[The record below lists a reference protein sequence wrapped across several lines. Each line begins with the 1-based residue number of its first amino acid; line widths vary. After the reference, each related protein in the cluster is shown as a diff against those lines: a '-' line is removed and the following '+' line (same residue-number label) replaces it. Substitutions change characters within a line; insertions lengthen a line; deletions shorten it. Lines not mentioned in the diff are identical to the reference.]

1 MTKAYS
7 TLQIKSISENDDERL
22 ITGIASTPS
31 TDRDD
36 DVLEPM
42 GAKFALPIPLLWQH
56 NHNQPIGEVID
67 AKITE
72 NGIEIT
78 AKIAKIDEDGKLKSR
93 IDEAWQSI
101 KSGLVKCLSVG
112 FKVKEYNYFENSWG
126 LHIKEWEWYELS
138 VVTVPANPDAVITS
152 VKQIKQAFDE
162 GSKYQLK
169 IDTSKTDTS
178 KIIADAVKDALHK
191 QLEKGNWTI
200 SAFREPSDTTTAP
213 ASDLAEPKKTHV
225 NLIKP
230 NGAGVKL

>member
-7 TLQIKSISENDDERL
+7 TLTVKSVTDTDDERI

-67 AKITE
+67 AKITG

-78 AKIAKIDEDGKLKSR
+78 AKIAKIDEDGKLKAR

-112 FKVKEYNYFENSWG
+112 FKVKEYNYLESSWG

-162 GSKYQLK
+162 GSKYQLQ
-169 IDTSKTDTS
+169 IDTSKFV
-178 KIIADAVKDALHK
+178 DAFKNAVTR
-191 QLEKGNWTI
+191 QLEKGNCQN
-200 SAFREPSDTTTAP
+200 SAFREQTDATTAP
-213 ASDLAEPKKTHV
+213 ASALAEPKKTHV

>member
-7 TLQIKSISENDDERL
+7 TLTVKSVTDTDDERI

-42 GAKFALPIPLLWQH
+42 GAKFALPMPLLWQH

-67 AKITE
+67 AKITDK
-72 NGIEIT
+72 GIEIT
-78 AKIAKIDEDGKLKSR
+78 AKIAKIDEDGTLKSR

-112 FKVKEYNYFENSWG
+112 FKIKEYNYFENSCR

-138 VVTVPANPDAVITS
+138 VVTVPANPDAVITN
-152 VKQIKQAFDE
+152 VKQIKQAF
-162 GSKYQLK
+162 
-169 IDTSKTDTS
+169 
-178 KIIADAVKDALHK
+178 ADSPAI
-191 QLEKGNWTI
+191 G
-200 SAFREPSDTTTAP
+200 EPSAKTSPTTAT
-213 ASDLAEPKKTHV
+213 ASALAEPKKTHV